1 MKAPASPEDINDEMT
16 GRYRDHLLVV
26 LDALRG
32 FGVIGATGSQLR
44 KAIGDPSIDFAR
56 MHQLLGDLHN
66 AGVIWRFRQRTS
78 RCLSVFLHDDFAAE
92 YDWDQVVK
100 SPQDLSIE
108 KLLDEREALRQRINQ
123 LHDERHDMRRRLT
136 ALGVIQEPED
146 W

>member
-1 MKAPASPEDINDEMT
+1 MKAPASPEDMNDTMS

-26 LDALRG
+26 LDALQG

>member
-1 MKAPASPEDINDEMT
+1 MKAPARPEDINDTMT
-16 GRYRDHLLVV
+16 GRYRDHLLGV

-32 FGVIGATGSQLR
+32 VGVIGATGSQLR